1 MVYLSS
7 LLCSC
12 IVNGYVLFEI
22 MESLYEK
29 KFPENRWI
37 YKVGLF
43 VYIIL
48 SVLISGMKIPALN
61 IIYSMLI
68 LCILSYMLYVPYNK
82 NIFLNSMFVIIYFAI
97 IDVIV
102 TTIFSIF
109 AKKSIHVA
117 LENSK
122 LFFVSGVGNAILM
135 LCTFHFLVK
144 LIKHCHINKI
154 SKSLHLYMLFLAVF
168 EFGILCNFLRLD
180 FEVEHNI
187 SLLLICIGFIIVD
200 GGALY
205 LFKVVSRNAV
215 LEKQADL
222 IEQQRKMTIKYYE
235 GLQERYTE
243 TQKLLHDMKKHLRV
257 IENLEVKN
265 VELKNK
271 YATELIE
278 TLENIQQQFQCS
290 DQIVCAILWE
300 KIQICK
306 REDIDLDINMQDV
319 KFDFMDRIELTSLFA
334 NLLDNAIESFQESR
348 RIKREIN
355 LRIHQFKDYI
365 VIKMRNTLGNEPIA
379 RTQRLQSTK
388 EGHLGMGMLILASLA
403 NKYCGN
409 LNYDYTEDYFET
421 KIILSINNHV

>member
-1 MVYLSS
+1 MMYLSS

-12 IVNGYVLFEI
+12 IVSGYVLFEI

-29 KFPENRWI
+29 KYPENRWI
-37 YKVGLF
+37 YKVGVI
-43 VYIIL
+43 VYILL
-48 SVLISGMKIPALN
+48 SLSISGMKIPALN
-61 IIYSMLI
+61 LIYSMLI
-68 LCILSYMLYVPYNK
+68 LCVISHTLYLSYYK
-82 NIFLNSMFVIIYFAI
+82 NIFINSMFIIIYFAI

-109 AKKSIHVA
+109 AKRSIYIT
-117 LENSK
+117 LKNSE

-154 SKSLHLYMLFLAVF
+154 SKSLYLYMMFLAVF
-168 EFGILCNFLRLD
+168 EFGILYNFLRLD

-187 SLLLICIGFIIVD
+187 LLLFICIGFIIVD
-200 GGALY
+200 GGVLY

-215 LEKQADL
+215 LEKQAEL
-222 IEQQRKMTIKYYE
+222 IEQQRKMTVRYYE

-257 IENLEVKN
+257 IENLAAKN
-265 VELKNK
+265 DELKNE

-334 NLLDNAIESFQESR
+334 NLLDNAIESCQESR
-348 RIKREIN
+348 KFKREIN
-355 LRIHQFKDYI
+355 LRIHQFKEYI
-365 VIKMRNTLGNEPIA
+365 VIKMGL
-379 RTQRLQSTK
+379 
-388 EGHLGMGMLILASLA
+388 
-403 NKYCGN
+403 
-409 LNYDYTEDYFET
+409 
-421 KIILSINNHV
+421 